1 MQDFLTQLQPW
12 YPSIGAFCFF
22 TILRY
27 VYKHFLQEISMRRN
41 MPAWLL
47 LAAAAVLILIGI
59 QEGQPAQ
66 VLMKAIRVCMEC
78 VGIG

>member
-1 MQDFLTQLQPW
+1 
-12 YPSIGAFCFF
+12 
-22 TILRY
+22 
-27 VYKHFLQEISMRRN
+27 MRRKIT
-41 MPAWLL
+41 AWLL